1 MKGLYAKL
9 DKLAVGPSFVK
20 PRDLQPETGRV
31 LRVPRKSPEK
41 RPRARVDDKNRLDCK
56 EMRTRLLRSPC

>member
-31 LRVPRKSPEK
+31 LRVPRKSPGK
-41 RPRARVDDKNRLDCK
+41 RLRVRNNDKNRLD
-56 EMRTRLLRSPC
+56 